1 MRTEHAQLA
10 LQALLQALGVFIYTA
25 GVGWILTNGER
36 IFGEMQNLWGPITFL
51 MLFVLSA
58 ATVGILIFGRPVLL
72 YLNNKRTEAITL
84 LLTTIAWLAVITFA
98 ALSIQVIG

>member
-1 MRTEHAQLA
+1 MRKEHTQLA
-10 LQALLQALGVFIYTA
+10 LQALLQAVGVFIYIA
-25 GVGWILTNGER
+25 GIGWILTNGER
-36 IFGEMQNLWGPITFL
+36 IFGKMQNLWGPITFL

-58 ATVGILIFGRPVLL
+58 AVVGVLIFVRPVLL
-72 YLNNKRTEAITL
+72 YLDNKRTEAITL